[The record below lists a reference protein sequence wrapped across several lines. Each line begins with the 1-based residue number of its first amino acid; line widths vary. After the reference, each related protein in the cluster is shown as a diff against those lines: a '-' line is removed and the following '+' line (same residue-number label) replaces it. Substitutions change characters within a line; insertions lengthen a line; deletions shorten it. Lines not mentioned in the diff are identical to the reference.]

1 MGVAKRQSA
10 AVVAAAVRD
19 GLTDVGENYLQ
30 EARAKLP
37 LLPPV
42 RKHFIGH
49 VQINKA
55 KAIAALFDVVQS
67 VDRIEAGRALSAAAL
82 ADGKRLPVLLQVNIS
97 AVERFGCRPE
107 DADRLAEDLRAE
119 LGLRLAGV
127 MAIGPA
133 TADRDEISR
142 AFDLAAK
149 TFARVGGNTLSI
161 GMSGDWREAVRAG
174 STMVRIGTALFGG
187 RDTRVSMFSK
197 IGSFFSIRDDD
208 EESYEEE
215 LAAIHGWFRCPHAG
229 RRGGT
234 EVSVFSPRS
243 YQDVVEIADSLRNRQ
258 VVIVNLQNADRALL
272 QRVVDFTSG
281 VAYTIDGK
289 IQKLA
294 EAIYLVAPAGVVVN
308 AAGLRESMMAD
319 GTLDFMS
326 NRVCE

>member
-1 MGVAKRQSA
+1 MNDSGDAAGRYPALLREIDDELRACGRDAGAVTVVGVAKRQSA

-49 VQINKA
+49 LQINKA
-55 KAIAALFDVVQS
+55 KAITALFDVVQS

-82 ADGKRLPVLLQVNIS
+82 ADGKRLPVLLQVNVS

-187 RDTRVSMFSK
+187 RD
-197 IGSFFSIRDDD
+197 
-208 EESYEEE
+208 
-215 LAAIHGWFRCPHAG
+215 HA
-229 RRGGT
+229 
-234 EVSVFSPRS
+234 
-243 YQDVVEIADSLRNRQ
+243 
-258 VVIVNLQNADRALL
+258 
-272 QRVVDFTSG
+272 
-281 VAYTIDGK
+281 
-289 IQKLA
+289 
-294 EAIYLVAPAGVVVN
+294 
-308 AAGLRESMMAD
+308 
-319 GTLDFMS
+319 
-326 NRVCE
+326 